1 MNTLKYSVFDSV
13 NSSVYLS
20 ARWAIY
26 SKLNTNVSDDCH
38 SVIWDSVGELVR
50 LPDAAEWSFSNLLI
64 NKIKSL

>member
-1 MNTLKYSVFDSV
+1 MNTLQYSVHDSV

-26 SKLNTNVSDDCH
+26 SKLNTNISNDCH
-38 SVIWDSVGELVR
+38 SVVWGAVGEAIR

>member
-1 MNTLKYSVFDSV
+1 MTLEYSVRDSV
-13 NSSVYLS
+13 YCYVYLS

-38 SVIWDSVGELVR
+38 SIVWGAVGEPIR